1 VNVRQLLVGAEILAI
16 NQRHLADDLYQVGFS
31 DLAQLGNGS
40 QAGFAIEDVELDLDQ
55 LMIAEGAFQFG
66 EDTFSQTVVSHSQNR
81 FQMVADRFEL
91 FLLLLS
97 ERHNLTPAS
106 DLVKKRRPVYPS
118 ESGTAHLI
126 TTRFIFQRWPVA
138 RSKTSQNWLREH
150 FNDPYVKMAQK
161 DGYRSRASYKLL
173 EIQEKDRLIRPGMTV
188 IDLGAA
194 PGGWSQVTSRL
205 IGGQGRLIASDILE
219 MDSIPDVTFIQGDF
233 TEDAVLA
240 QILEAVGN
248 TQVDLVISDM
258 APNMSGL
265 AAVDMPRAM
274 FLSELALDLAG
285 RVLRPGGDFLIKVFQ
300 GEGFDEYH
308 KGIRKLFD
316 KVQMRK
322 PLSSRDRS
330 REQYLLARGFRG
342 IEGAASDERL

>member
-1 VNVRQLLVGAEILAI
+1 
-16 NQRHLADDLYQVGFS
+16 
-31 DLAQLGNGS
+31 
-40 QAGFAIEDVELDLDQ
+40 
-55 LMIAEGAFQFG
+55 M
-66 EDTFSQTVVSHSQNR
+66 
-81 FQMVADRFEL
+81 
-91 FLLLLS
+91 
-97 ERHNLTPAS
+97 
-106 DLVKKRRPVYPS
+106 
-118 ESGTAHLI
+118 
-126 TTRFIFQRWPVA
+126 A
-138 RSKTSQNWLREH
+138 RSKTSHNWLKEH
-150 FNDPYVKMAQK
+150 FDDKYVKMAQK

-173 EIQEKDRLIRPGMTV
+173 EIQEKDKIIRPGMTV

-233 TEDAVLA
+233 TEDAILE
-240 QILEAVGN
+240 QLLEAVGN

-265 AAVDMPRAM
+265 SAVDMPRAM
-274 FLSELALDLAG
+274 FLCELALDLAG

-300 GEGFDEYH
+300 GEGFDIYH
-308 KGIRKLFD
+308 KDIRKLFD

-322 PLSSRDRS
+322 PSSSRDRS

-342 IEGAASDERL
+342 IDGAASIERF